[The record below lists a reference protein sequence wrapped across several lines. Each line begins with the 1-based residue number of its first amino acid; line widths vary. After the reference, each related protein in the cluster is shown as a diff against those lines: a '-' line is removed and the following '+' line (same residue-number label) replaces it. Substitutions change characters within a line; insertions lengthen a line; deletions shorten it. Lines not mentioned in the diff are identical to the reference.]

1 MRKAGLFRFLLIA
14 PIVIALT
21 LFAMPS
27 FAKAEKICPKCG
39 KLYSNN
45 SYTYCME
52 DGTKLKKVVKR
63 GQVKP
68 KKRTAGKK
76 VQSSP
81 KKRIAKQEG
90 REQYQPEL
98 VSTAQDQDGG
108 NRFIAYDNGTVLD
121 TKTNLM
127 WAAANNWKNVD
138 WAQANSYCE
147 NYRGGGYTDWR
158 MPTQDELAELYDE
171 NISYRVSCSSAFD
184 AKVHAT
190 PFIQLTCA
198 WVWASAMDT
207 DLGINAFCFSNG
219 RQILGN
225 PENTTNRALPVRN
238 AR

>member
-171 NISYRVSCSSAFD
+171 NKTYSTYCGDAHITPMIRLACSR
-184 AKVHAT
+184 
-190 PFIQLTCA
+190 
-198 WVWASAMDT
+198 VWAT
-207 DLGINAFCFSNG
+207 DWYSNG
-219 RQILGN
+219 TAAVFQFRDGKRLRWV
-225 PENTTNRALPVRN
+225 PTATANRALPVRY

>member
-76 VQSSP
+76 VQSTP

-90 REQYQPEL
+90 REQYHPEL
-98 VSTAQDQDGG
+98 VSTAQDQDSG

-127 WAAANNWKNVD
+127 WAAEDNGKGDD
-138 WAQANSYCE
+138 WTDARVYCE

-158 MPTQDELAELYDE
+158 MPTIDELARLHDE
-171 NISYRVSCSSAFD
+171 NKSYITDCG
-184 AKVHAT
+184 KVHIT
-190 PFIQLTCA
+190 GLIRLSCA
-198 WVWASAMDT
+198 WVWATGGNTSLSAMFFDFNKGQWKYGLSNS
-207 DLGINAFCFSNG
+207 DL
-219 RQILGN
+219 
-225 PENTTNRALPVRN
+225 NRALPVRS
-238 AR
+238 AD